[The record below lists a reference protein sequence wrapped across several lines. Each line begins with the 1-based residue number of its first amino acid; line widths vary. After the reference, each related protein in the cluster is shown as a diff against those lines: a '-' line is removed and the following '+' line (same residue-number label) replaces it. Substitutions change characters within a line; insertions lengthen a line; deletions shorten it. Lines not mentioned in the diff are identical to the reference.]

1 MNRDMKKETPSV
13 TVVTKSC
20 DIEMRIVMRMRS
32 NIYYYH
38 FASCHIAFLIG
49 WLSWLHTF
57 ITWIQL
63 HVIATHHP
71 T

>member
-1 MNRDMKKETPSV
+1 MNCDMKKETPSV

-20 DIEMRIVMRMRS
+20 DIEMQIVLRMRS

-38 FASCHIAFLIG
+38 FASCHIASLIG
-49 WLSWLHTF
+49 WLYTF
-57 ITWIQL
+57 MAWIQL
-63 HVIATHHP
+63 YVIVTHHP